1 MKIVRGIT
9 IESEIYERA
18 KTLAKSR
25 NMNFSKF
32 VETLIEKELQAS
44 TSAPATQ
51 EVDKNEQY

>member
-44 TSAPATQ
+44 ISAPATQ